1 MKRKIVLYMLALFV
15 FSASGALYATLS
27 INNTVTTLTQLVK
40 MNHPQNAGLVE
51 GRFGNAEGRLLL
63 APHDAIEKI
72 KQAWILLT
80 AIMLLTFLFGVVL
93 AVLLVR
99 SITRP
104 VDILVNATRTIAWGN
119 LGYTISFKDKTEFGE
134 LAKNFNDMSA
144 SLQNSYTKL
153 ETEIS
158 ERKRTEAALVNSEAF
173 LNTIFDSIRDPFCII
188 DQEYHI
194 VRANEAYAQMKQ
206 IKLEGLIGQ
215 SCYTA
220 LYGLGSVCDGC
231 IVQKTFQTRAP
242 SAKGKG
248 EIAPDGMKAW
258 REIYTY
264 PILDADKNVT
274 HVINYSR
281 DITERKKAEDALRES
296 EERYALAAS
305 GANDGLWDWDL
316 RNGKV
321 YYSYRWKS
329 MLGYSDKE
337 LGDRPD
343 EWFRRVHPDDLT
355 ELEAKIAVH
364 VNGRSPHFEGEYRIL
379 HKDGTYRWVLS
390 RGLAVRKLD
399 GHAYRMAGSQTD
411 ITLRKKAEEQLVY
424 DAFHDTLTGLPN
436 RALFLNRLQHV
447 ISTSLRRTDV
457 RYAVLFLDLDRFK
470 IINDSLGHGIGDEIL
485 TTVGR
490 QLSDCLR
497 PGDTI
502 ARLGGD
508 EFAVLLANISELKDA
523 IDVTERIHKNLA
535 VPLTVQGHEVFC
547 SISIGVALGADQYE
561 RPEQVLRDADIAMY
575 LAKAKGSGCY
585 EVFNAEIHAKILDRQ
600 QLEGDL
606 RKALDEKQLLLHYQP
621 IINLKTRRLI
631 GFEVLVRWNHPKRGL
646 LYPLEFIPLAEENGL
661 INVMGEWILR
671 ESCRE
676 MRVMQERYPTDP
688 PLKMSVNISGKQFD
702 RLDLADTVSNI
713 LNETGLNPATLVFEI
728 TESMIMSNVDAA
740 IATMGRLRDMGVH
753 IHIDDF
759 GTGYSSLSYLHNFP
773 INALKIDRS
782 FISKLSTTG
791 ENQEIILSIISLAKS
806 LNFDVIAEGV
816 ELTHQ
821 LSTIEDLRCQ
831 YGQGFLFAQPMGLH
845 EIDAWVKSENYLN

>member
-1 MKRKIVLYMLALFV
+1 MKRKIVLYMLALFI
-15 FSASGALYATLS
+15 FSAIGALYATLS
-27 INNTVTTLTQLVK
+27 INTTVNTLSELVTIHHLQD
-40 MNHPQNAGLVE
+40 AGLAQ
-51 GRFGNAEGRLLL
+51 GASGGAEKEL
-63 APHDAIEKI
+63 AASSREALEKI
-72 KQAWILLT
+72 KRAWYLLT
-80 AIMLLTFLFGVVL
+80 AIMLLTFLFGVILTVFL
-93 AVLLVR
+93 IRAV
-99 SITRP
+99 TRP

-119 LGYTISFKDKTEFGE
+119 LGYTIPYQDKTEFGE
-134 LAKNFNDMSA
+134 LAKNFNDMSV
-144 SLQNSYTKL
+144 SLQNSYAKL
-153 ETEIS
+153 ETEIN
-158 ERKRTEAALVNSEAF
+158 ERKRTEA
-173 LNTIFDSIRDPFCII
+173 
-188 DQEYHI
+188 
-194 VRANEAYAQMKQ
+194 
-206 IKLEGLIGQ
+206 
-215 SCYTA
+215 
-220 LYGLGSVCDGC
+220 
-231 IVQKTFQTRAP
+231 
-242 SAKGKG
+242 
-248 EIAPDGMKAW
+248 
-258 REIYTY
+258 
-264 PILDADKNVT
+264 
-274 HVINYSR
+274 
-281 DITERKKAEDALRES
+281 ALRES

-316 RNGKV
+316 RNDTV
-321 YYSYRWKS
+321 YYSYRWKT

-337 LGDRPD
+337 LGDQPA
-343 EWFRRVHPDDLT
+343 EWFTRVHPDDLA
-355 ELEAKIAVH
+355 ELESKIAAH
-364 VNGRSPHFEGEYRIL
+364 VNGRSPHFEGEYRIM

-390 RGLAVRKLD
+390 RGLAVRTLD

-436 RALFLNRLQHV
+436 RSLFLNRLQHV
-447 ISTSLRRTDV
+447 IATSRRRTDV

-470 IINDSLGHGIGDEIL
+470 IINDSLGHGIGDEL
-485 TTVGR
+485 LSAVGR
-490 QLSDCLR
+490 RLSDCLR

-535 VPLTVQGHEVFC
+535 IPIMVQGHEVVC
-547 SISIGVALGADQYE
+547 SISIGVALGAAEYE

-600 QLEGDL
+600 QLEADL
-606 RKALDEKQLLLHYQP
+606 RRALDEKQLLLHYQP
-621 IINLKTRRLI
+621 IINLKTRKLI
-631 GFEVLVRWNHPKRGL
+631 GFEVLVRWDHPKRGL

-676 MRVMQERYPTDP
+676 MRVMQDRYPVDP

-702 RLDLADTVSNI
+702 RRDLADTVSTI
-713 LNETGLNPATLVFEI
+713 LDETGLNPSTLVFEI
-728 TESMIMSNVDAA
+728 TESMIMENVDAA

-782 FISKLSTTG
+782 FINKLSTTG

-845 EIDAWVKSENYLN
+845 EIDVWVKSENYLN